1 MPPPILVSPA
11 ILSESRTDVVALLP
25 VNPEFTFS
33 NLYKFIE
40 LILRSAAANPDSDR
54 GVTFVFTPPAI
65 IGSPKASLSLAY
77 FRPNIGIL
85 VDYCAMLNL
94 VVVPPETATKSCA
107 EA

>member
-1 MPPPILVSPA
+1 MPPPILLSGA

-25 VNPEFTFS
+25 ENPEFTFS

-40 LILRSAAANPDSDR
+40 LILRSAPANPDSDR
-54 GVTFVFTPPAI
+54 GVTDVFTPPAI

-85 VDYCAMLNL
+85 VDYCAMLIL
-94 VVVPPETATKSCA
+94 VVVPPETATKSYA